1 VIYLKKSN
9 RILLIIIAVCIV
21 SGGTAFGV
29 LMFTSWSVLPYEN
42 TYYYKPETASQI
54 ERININSDI
63 GSIQVKYNET
73 PTDYYAQ
80 IDLDI
85 QIKGILVEGKSL
97 NDFFYPI
104 IWQNESGKVISFI
117 LDAKASTWLTGSIS
131 QRVKINLTLRTGVI
145 YDINTLTSTGSISMV
160 TPSNSILNNTKI
172 STSTGSVSLNAGNS
186 TVFLGD
192 VTISTSTGS
201 AALTAIHTNFTHD
214 LVISTSTGSLS
225 LSFSNCAIG
234 KRFIGTVST
243 GSISFNSFDMKY
255 TVDNPWLL
263 KTSTGSISVNIMQY
277 TEIEANVTG
286 SIQTST
292 GSINVFYRD
301 NLASVGAEFTGSTST
316 GSIDY
321 IPVGTGGFI
330 ETGSST
336 SKIITSNDYDSAI
349 SKYTFSLSTST
360 GSIDVN
366 GESL

>member
-1 VIYLKKSN
+1 MKKSN
-9 RILLIIIAVCIV
+9 RILLIIVAVCIV
-21 SGGTAFGV
+21 TGGTAFGV
-29 LMFTSWSVLPYEN
+29 LVWASWSVLPYEN
-42 TYYYKPETASQI
+42 TYYYKPETPSQI

-63 GSIQVKYNET
+63 GTIQVKYNET

-85 QIKGILVEGKSL
+85 QIKEILVEGKSF
-97 NDFFYPI
+97 NDFFHDI
-104 IWQNESGKVISFI
+104 IWQNESGQVISFI

-131 QRVKINLTLRTGVI
+131 NRVKINLTLRTDVI
-145 YDINTLTSTGSISMV
+145 YDINTQTSTGSISMV

-172 STSTGSVSLNAGNS
+172 STSTGSVSLNAGNN
-186 TVFLGD
+186 TTFLGD
-192 VTISTSTGS
+192 VEISTSTGS
-201 AALTAIHTNFTHD
+201 AALNAIHTNFTHD

-243 GSISFNSFDMKY
+243 GSISFTCFHMKY
-255 TVDNPWLL
+255 SANNPWLL

-277 TEIEANVTG
+277 TELETNVTG

-292 GSINVFYRD
+292 GRINVFYRD

-316 GSIDY
+316 GSVDY

-330 ETGSST
+330 EPGSST
-336 SKIITSNDYDSAI
+336 SKTITSTDYNSAVNR
-349 SKYTFSLSTST
+349 YTFSLTTST